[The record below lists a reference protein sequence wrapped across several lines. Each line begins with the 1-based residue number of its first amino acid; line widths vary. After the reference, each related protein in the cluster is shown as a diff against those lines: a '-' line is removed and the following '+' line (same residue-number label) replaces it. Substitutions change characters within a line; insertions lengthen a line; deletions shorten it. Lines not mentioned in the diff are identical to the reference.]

1 MRKKYIRSVLIG
13 LAIFLSLVSISH
25 ADTKNFGPYEI
36 TDWVD
41 MSTGKIKDLPPVT
54 NTLYHIIAPYEQI
67 DSHKDYLIKKENFTL
82 TIPKDNYEVFVR
94 LDHGTHWGTYAR
106 LMDQNYNVLAYGKA
120 WDYHEP
126 KSFLYQG
133 LGGNIHRIIFDRDHY
148 IDTIVKMKF
157 RYAGTYTFNAEVH
170 NKGAITIFEKGNGK
184 PTININTAAAVKAY
198 GDNSKIEFQGT
209 ASDIENNSLKVSV
222 KIGKAEKTLTVA
234 NNSSWKIEI
243 NTNEIGEGKFKDIVF
258 SVSDGE
264 DIITK
269 TWQGT
274 LDIKYTLKQL
284 KNKIETN
291 IPDKANMQ
299 RIVIVDSD
307 DRIIDDNT
315 ENRTLINEIKS
326 ILEKKNISI
335 YFIGGDNKVTK
346 TLAGY
351 FE

>member
-41 MSTGKIKDLPPVT
+41 MDTGEVNYLPPVT
-54 NTLYHIIAPYEQI
+54 TTLYSI
-67 DSHKDYLIKKENFTL
+67 DSPHDSSIVKDTFTL
-82 TIPKDNYEVFVR
+82 TIPENNYEVFIR
-94 LDHGTHWGTYAR
+94 LNHGSYWTTYAK
-106 LMDQNYNVLAYGKA
+106 LMDENYKVLAYGKA
-120 WDYHEP
+120 WDYNEP

-184 PTININTAAAVKAY
+184 PTININTAADIKAY
-198 GDNSKIEFQGT
+198 GDNSKIEFQGNV
-209 ASDIENNSLKVSV
+209 SDIENNPLTVSV

-234 NNSSWKIEI
+234 NNSSWKIEF

-299 RIVIVDSD
+299 RIVIADTD
-307 DRIIDDNT
+307 NRIIDNNA
-315 ENRTLINEIKS
+315 ENKKLVKEIKE
-326 ILEKKNISI
+326 ILEKKEIKL
-335 YFIGGDNKVTK
+335 YFVGGDNAVTK
-346 TLAGY
+346 ELASY